1 MTKLWKITES
11 QAEAMSVVDALKIF
25 TEQKELEKGD
35 AYGEASDRELAGYA
49 LKFDDDEPMKD
60 SSGEYVLAGSSGNDV
75 EEAPE
80 LWRELSKI
88 HSKEKMMKITV
99 TEAMSLK
106 PAVRSIIVKK
116 IDVAMKAFKGQASKE
131 TKEKYEKEVNLDIRH
146 RILSDWLKSK
156 GMKAGRKS
164 RKSKKT
170 RRSSRRGTRR
180 N

>member
-1 MTKLWKITES
+1 MTKLWKITE
-11 QAEAMSVVDALKIF
+11 AEAQAMSVVDALKIF

-49 LKFDDDEPMKD
+49 LKYVDDEPVKN
-60 SSGEYVLAGSSGNDV
+60 SSGEYVLAGSAGNDV

-80 LWRELSKI
+80 LWRDLSKT

-99 TEAMSLK
+99 TEAMSLQ

-116 IDVAMKAFKGQASKE
+116 VDVAMKAFKGQASKE
-131 TKEKYEKEVNLDIRH
+131 TKDKYEKEFNLDIKH
-146 RILSDWLKSK
+146 KILSDWLKSK
-156 GMKAGRKS
+156 GKEGGRKT

-170 RRSSRRGTRR
+170 RRGTRR

>member
-49 LKFDDDEPMKD
+49 LKFDDDNEPMKD

-80 LWRELSKI
+80 LWRDSSKI
-88 HSKEKMMKITV
+88 YSNEKMMKITV
-99 TEAMSLK
+99 TEAMSLQ
-106 PAVRSIIVKK
+106 PAVRKIIAKK
-116 IDVAMKAFKGQASKE
+116 IDGAMKAFKSEASKE
-131 TKEKYEKEVNLDIRH
+131 TKDKYEKEFNLDIRH

-156 GMKAGRKS
+156 GKEGGRKT

-170 RRSSRRGTRR
+170 RRGTRR
-180 N
+180 S

>member
-49 LKFDDDEPMKD
+49 LKFDDDNEPMKD

-80 LWRELSKI
+80 LWRDSSKI
-88 HSKEKMMKITV
+88 YSKEKMMKITV

-106 PAVRSIIVKK
+106 PAVRSIIAKK

-156 GMKAGRKS
+156 GMKAGRKT

-170 RRSSRRGTRR
+170 RRGTRR
-180 N
+180 S

>member
-11 QAEAMSVVDALKIF
+11 QAQAMSVVDALKIF

-49 LKFDDDEPMKD
+49 LKYVDDEPVKN

-80 LWRELSKI
+80 LWRDLSKN
-88 HSKEKMMKITV
+88 HSNEKMMKITV
-99 TEAMSLK
+99 TEAMSLQ
-106 PAVRSIIVKK
+106 PAVRSIITKK
-116 IDVAMKAFKGQASKE
+116 IDVAMKAFKSEASKE
-131 TKEKYEKEVNLDIRH
+131 TKDKYEKEFNVDIKH
-146 RILSDWLKSK
+146 KILSDWLKSK
-156 GMKAGRKS
+156 GMKAGRKT

-170 RRSSRRGTRR
+170 RRGTRR
-180 N
+180 S

>member
-11 QAEAMSVVDALKIF
+11 QAQAMSVVEALKIF

-35 AYGEASDRELAGYA
+35 AYGEASDRELSGYA
-49 LKFDDDEPMKD
+49 LKFVDDEPMKN

-80 LWRELSKI
+80 LWRDLSKI

-99 TEAMSLK
+99 TEAMSLQ
-106 PAVRSIIVKK
+106 PAVRSIITKK
-116 IDVAMKAFKGQASKE
+116 IDVAMKAFKSEASKE
-131 TKEKYEKEVNLDIRH
+131 TKDKYEKEFNLDTKH
-146 RILSDWLKSK
+146 KILSDWLKSK
-156 GMKAGRKS
+156 GMKAGRKT

-170 RRSSRRGTRR
+170 RRGTRR
-180 N
+180 S

>member
-1 MTKLWKITES
+1 MTKLWKITEA
-11 QAEAMSVVDALKIF
+11 QAQAMSVVDALKVF

-80 LWRELSKI
+80 LWRDSSKI
-88 HSKEKMMKITV
+88 YSKEKMMKITV
-99 TEAMSLK
+99 TEAMSLQ
-106 PAVRSIIVKK
+106 PAVRKIIAKK
-116 IDVAMKAFKGQASKE
+116 IDGAMKAFKSEASKE
-131 TKEKYEKEVNLDIRH
+131 TKDKYEKEFNLDIRH

-156 GMKAGRKS
+156 GKEGGRKT

-170 RRSSRRGTRR
+170 RRGTRR
-180 N
+180 S

>member
-1 MTKLWKITES
+1 MTKLWKITEA
-11 QAEAMSVVDALKIF
+11 QAQAMSVVEALKIF

-49 LKFDDDEPMKD
+49 LKFDDDNEMVKD

-80 LWRELSKI
+80 LWRDLSKI

-99 TEAMSLK
+99 TEAMSLQ
-106 PAVRSIIVKK
+106 PAVRKIIVKK
-116 IDVAMKAFKGQASKE
+116 IDGAMKAFKSEASKE
-131 TKEKYEKEVNLDIRH
+131 TKDKYEKEFNLDIKH
-146 RILSDWLKSK
+146 KILSDWLKSK
-156 GMKAGRKS
+156 GKEGGRKT

-170 RRSSRRGTRR
+170 RRGTRR
-180 N
+180 S